1 MSPSNAGQFRASKSV
16 TASVVGPGLSAVRA
30 ACALNS
36 EQLAGLA
43 PVFERI
49 GQHLDATMSRP
60 ATDER
65 FRATGRGILVAVS
78 DVRWQRREF
87 VLITEFGVDELGSLI
102 KKANEFYDS
111 CETTL
116 GMRFET
122 TELSEAV
129 CACWIQWSRHA
140 YKSFRRR
147 IPAWDDSADIGVAS
161 LLLAA
166 PDLRQEL
173 VRIAVSGDVPVLAVA
188 LNSAHA
194 TASHLK
200 CNIRYLALSLPAWAR
215 ASGVVAGRA

>member
-1 MSPSNAGQFRASKSV
+1 M
-16 TASVVGPGLSAVRA
+16 TASNGLVVGPGLSAVRA
-30 ACALNS
+30 ACALNG
-36 EQLAGLA
+36 EHLAGLA
-43 PVFERI
+43 AAFDRI
-49 GQHLDATMSRP
+49 GRHLDETMSHP
-60 ATDER
+60 ATDAR
-65 FRATGRGILVAVS
+65 FRANGRGVLVAIS

-87 VLITEFGVDELGSLI
+87 VLITEFGVEELGSLM

-111 CETTL
+111 CETTR
-116 GMRFET
+116 GVRFET
-122 TELSEAV
+122 TELYEAV

-173 VRIAVSGDVPVLAVA
+173 ARIAVSGDVPVLAVA

-200 CNIRYLALSLPAWAR
+200 CNIRYVALSLPAWAR